1 MEVNKVFEETVD
13 RTQTY
18 ELTDSGVWRTNRYLE
33 DSSPTR
39 VNRGF
44 KLRHVTSFQ
53 EKSMEL
59 HGKRLRESFI
69 NYVNSKNTQ
78 WEDPEQDVQFNNE
91 KIEDWDDI
99 EDVINQATS

>member
-1 MEVNKVFEETVD
+1 
-13 RTQTY
+13 
-18 ELTDSGVWRTNRYLE
+18 
-33 DSSPTR
+33 
-39 VNRGF
+39 
-44 KLRHVTSFQ
+44 
-53 EKSMEL
+53 MEL